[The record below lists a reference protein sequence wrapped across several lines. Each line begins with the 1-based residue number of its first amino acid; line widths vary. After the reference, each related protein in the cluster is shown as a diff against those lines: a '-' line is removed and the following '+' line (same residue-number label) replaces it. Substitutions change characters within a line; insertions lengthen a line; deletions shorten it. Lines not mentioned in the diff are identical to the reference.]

1 MTFASYA
8 DLEIGLDRV
17 RAAPDDLGR
26 LDMIVRRPAV
36 DAREILPVGRL
47 DLVEGLVGDT
57 WCTRPSRLTPDG
69 SPHPDKQLNVMSAR
83 FIALLA
89 ADDVGRALAGD
100 QLYLDL
106 DLSEANLPAGSRLGL
121 GDAVIQVTDEPH
133 RGCDKFAARFGATAL
148 RLVNSPQGRALRLRG
163 LCAKVVVPGTV
174 SVGDEVRKLS
184 ALAMG

>member
-36 DAREILPVGRL
+36 DTREILPVGRL

-57 WCTRPSRLTPDG
+57 WCTRPSRLTSDG

-106 DLSEANLPAGSRLGL
+106 DLSEANLPPGSRLGL
-121 GDAVIQVTDEPH
+121 GDAVIQVTDQPH